1 MSKLT
6 RMGRNE
12 TLIPGVLPSCPNMV
26 TTPPVGQ
33 GVVGREL
40 ERSKVVG
47 EDDISSDMTTR
58 RFLKLGLISYGE

>member
-1 MSKLT
+1 
-6 RMGRNE
+6 MGRNE
-12 TLIPGVLPSCPNMV
+12 TLIPGILLSSPNVV
-26 TTPPVGQ
+26 TTPAVGQ

-40 ERSKVVG
+40 ERFKVIG